1 MSASEIVD
9 AGQGGLSVVETCQL
23 AGVSRSTYY
32 HDRNRKP
39 SVRARQD
46 AAIGAEVRAIFAE
59 TKKRYGSPRIMRVL
73 RRRGV
78 RVGKKRVAR
87 LMRENGLIAR
97 YKKRFRVTTNSEHN
111 HPISPNLLKRDFTAD
126 APNNVWIGDI
136 TYIWTQEGWMYLATV
151 IDVFSRRVVGWAM
164 RPYLSR
170 QLAIE
175 ALQRALDLRSP
186 GQGLIFHSDR
196 GCQYASLDYRRILRS
211 HGIQQSMSRSGNC
224 LDNAMAESFFSSLE
238 FELLMQNNFESRSGA
253 LWAVAEYIE
262 NFYNRDRLHSGLD
275 YESPVEYE
283 MKQMT
288 AIAA

>member
-9 AGQGGLSVVETCQL
+9 AGQGGLSVVGTCRL
-23 AGVSRSTYY
+23 VGISRSTYY

-39 SVRARQD
+39 SARARQD

-87 LMRENGLIAR
+87 LMRENGLVAG
-97 YKKRFRVTTNSEHN
+97 YKKRFRVTTNSEHD

-126 APNNVWIGDI
+126 APNTVWIGDI

-175 ALQRALDLRSP
+175 VLQRALDLRSP

-196 GCQYASLDYRRILRS
+196 GCQYASRDYRRILKS

-253 LWAVAEYIE
+253 L
-262 NFYNRDRLHSGLD
+262 
-275 YESPVEYE
+275 
-283 MKQMT
+283 
-288 AIAA
+288 